1 VTVPANLPDP
11 AEKTNGD
18 LRSLGEALLR
28 ISRMLHEHTY
38 KLEVAVEAT
47 YAGESG
53 DPRIRLLSDSL
64 RVSRTADLELGRL
77 NQNAQRVLIT
87 LQERLNHATQSSA
100 GEVPPPLPGTK
111 NSFERERQALT
122 TNISNLE
129 RKRNELETLYEI
141 ARVLNSTLEFDKVL
155 RLVMDEV
162 IDVVKAERGFLVLV
176 NPTSNQLEFTI
187 ARDKEKRTIDLS
199 AFQYQMSHSTV
210 ERVIRKQEPVITD
223 DAMIDDDLKG
233 QKSIMAYGIRSIM
246 CVPLMVRGHCIGAV
260 YVDSRINTSLFGN
273 NHRDLML
280 AFCHQAAIA
289 IDNARLFAELN
300 QALRRVEEDK
310 SYMDN
315 IFASIANG
323 VITTD
328 STGIITK
335 FNDAAG
341 WILQIDPKSVVGKH
355 YQEVFRVLPQ
365 VHIVEFL
372 QNAMLQHD
380 HGTIVPNNV
389 DCEITGRGVVNLSI
403 YVSSL
408 RDTQGTHIG
417 MALVV
422 DDRTELKRSEARVK
436 EVRRIFGRFV
446 HPNVVQRL
454 IEDPTAL
461 NLGGEIRE
469 ITVISADIRGF
480 TRMSE
485 GMASGEVVNLLN
497 TYLDIMV
504 KEIWDEGGTIT
515 GFWGD
520 ELMAIFNAPLSQSD
534 HVLRA
539 VRAAWKMRLAVL
551 EYQRT
556 QPKNALISFGF
567 GVNTG
572 EAMVGNIGSREH
584 MQTYTAIGDAVNVAS
599 RLQSNSSDNNILLN
613 HSTFVRVRQHVQVT
627 KLPPLEVKNKTE
639 PLDVWRLTGLY

>member
-1 VTVPANLPDP
+1 MAVPANSPDP
-11 AEKTNGD
+11 AEKANND

-28 ISRMLHEHTY
+28 ISRMLHEHTR
-38 KLEVAVEAT
+38 KLEVAVEGT

-53 DPRIRLLSDSL
+53 DPRVRLLSDSL

-77 NQNAQRVLIT
+77 NQNAQRVL
-87 LQERLNHATQSSA
+87 LSFQDRLNRATQASQ
-100 GEVPPPLPGTK
+100 VQPPPSLPGNK
-111 NSFERERQALT
+111 SGLEREFQVLN

-176 NPTSNQLEFTI
+176 NPTTNQLDFTI
-187 ARDKEKRTIDLS
+187 ARDKEKRTIDQS
-199 AFQYQMSHSTV
+199 AFQYQISRSTV
-210 ERVIRKQEPVITD
+210 DRVVNNRTPIITD

-246 CVPLMVRGHCIGAV
+246 CVPLMVRGNCIGAV
-260 YVDSRINTSLFGN
+260 YVDSRINSNLFSS

-289 IDNARLFAELN
+289 IDNARLFADLN

-310 SYMDN
+310 TYMDN

-328 STGIITK
+328 SSGIVTK

-341 WILQIDPKSVVGKH
+341 WILQIDPLSAVGKH
-355 YQEVFRVLPQ
+355 YQDVFLALPQ

-372 QNAMLQHD
+372 QNAMVQHD
-380 HGTIVPNNV
+380 HGTIVPNNI
-389 DCEITGRGVVNLSI
+389 DCEIAGRGMVNLSI

-454 IEDPTAL
+454 IEDPNAL
-461 NLGGEIRE
+461 NLGGAIKE
-469 ITVISADIRGF
+469 ITVFSADIRGF

-485 GMASGEVVNLLN
+485 RMASGEVVNLLN

-520 ELMAIFNAPLSQSD
+520 ELMAIFNAPLNQDD
-534 HVLRA
+534 HALRA

-556 QPKNALISFGF
+556 QPRDTLISFGF

-572 EAMVGNIGSREH
+572 EAMVGNIGSKEH

-613 HSTFVRVRQHVQVT
+613 HSTFTRVRQHVQVT

-639 PLDVWRLTGLY
+639 PLDVWRLTGIL

>member
-1 VTVPANLPDP
+1 MAVPANSSDP
-11 AEKTNGD
+11 AEKANSD

-28 ISRMLHEHTY
+28 ISRMLHEHTR
-38 KLEVAVEAT
+38 KLEVAVEGT

-53 DPRIRLLSDSL
+53 DPRVRLLSDSL
-64 RVSRTADLELGRL
+64 RISRTADLELGRL
-77 NQNAQRVLIT
+77 NQNAQRVL
-87 LQERLNHATQSSA
+87 LSFQDRLNRATQSSP
-100 GEVPPPLPGTK
+100 VQPPPPLPGTK
-111 NSFERERQALT
+111 SGFEREFQVLN

-176 NPTSNQLEFTI
+176 NPVTGQLEFTI
-187 ARDKEKRTIDLS
+187 ARDKEKRTIDQS
-199 AFQYQMSHSTV
+199 AFQHQISRSTV
-210 ERVIRKQEPVITD
+210 DRVVSNRTPIVTD
-223 DAMIDDDLKG
+223 DAMIDEELKG
-233 QKSIMAYGIRSIM
+233 QKSIMTYGIRSIM
-246 CVPLMVRGHCIGAV
+246 CVPLMVRGNCIGAV
-260 YVDSRINTSLFGN
+260 YVDSRINSNLFGS

-289 IDNARLFAELN
+289 IDNARLFADLN

-310 SYMDN
+310 TYMDN

-328 STGIITK
+328 SSGTITK

-341 WILQIDPKSVVGKH
+341 WILQIDPLSAVGKH
-355 YQEVFRVLPQ
+355 YQDVFRALPQ
-365 VHIVEFL
+365 VHIVEYL
-372 QNAMLQHD
+372 QNTMAQHD

-389 DCEITGRGVVNLSI
+389 DCEITGRGMVNLSI

-461 NLGGEIRE
+461 NLGGAIKE

-485 GMASGEVVNLLN
+485 RMASAEVVNLLN

-520 ELMAIFNAPLSQSD
+520 ELMAIFNAPLNQDD

-551 EYQRT
+551 EYQRA
-556 QPKNALISFGF
+556 QPRDTLISFGF

-584 MQTYTAIGDAVNVAS
+584 MQTYTAIGDAVNIAS

-613 HSTFVRVRQHVQVT
+613 HSTFIRVRQHVQVT

-639 PLDVWRLTGLY
+639 PLDVWRLIGLC

>member
-1 VTVPANLPDP
+1 MAVPANSPDP
-11 AEKTNGD
+11 AEKANSD
-18 LRSLGEALLR
+18 LRSLGESLLR
-28 ISRMLHEHTY
+28 ISRMLHEHTR
-38 KLEVAVEAT
+38 KLEVAVEGT

-53 DPRIRLLSDSL
+53 DPRVRLLSDSL
-64 RVSRTADLELGRL
+64 RISRTADLELGRL
-77 NQNAQRVLIT
+77 NQNAQRVL
-87 LQERLNHATQSSA
+87 LSFQDRLNRATQSSP
-100 GEVPPPLPGTK
+100 VQPPPPLPGTK
-111 NSFERERQALT
+111 SGFEREFQVLN

-176 NPTSNQLEFTI
+176 NPSTRQLEFTI
-187 ARDKEKRTIDLS
+187 ARDKEKHTIDQS
-199 AFQYQMSHSTV
+199 AFQHQISRSTV
-210 ERVIRKQEPVITD
+210 DRVVSNRMPIVTD

-233 QKSIMAYGIRSIM
+233 QKSIMTYGIRSIM
-246 CVPLMVRGHCIGAV
+246 CVPLMVRGNCIGAV
-260 YVDSRINTSLFGN
+260 YVDSRINSNLFSS

-289 IDNARLFAELN
+289 IDNARLFADLN

-315 IFASIANG
+315 IFASI
-323 VITTD
+323 V
-328 STGIITK
+328 
-335 FNDAAG
+335 
-341 WILQIDPKSVVGKH
+341 
-355 YQEVFRVLPQ
+355 PQ

-372 QNAMLQHD
+372 QNAMALHD
-380 HGTIVPNNV
+380 HGTIVPNNI
-389 DCEITGRGVVNLSI
+389 DCDIAGRGMVNLSI

-454 IEDPTAL
+454 IEDPSAL
-461 NLGGEIRE
+461 NLGGAIKE

-480 TRMSE
+480 TRLNE
-485 GMASGEVVNLLN
+485 RMASGEVVNLLN

-520 ELMAIFNAPLSQSD
+520 ELMAIFNAPLNQDD

-539 VRAAWKMRLAVL
+539 VRAAWKTRLAVL
-551 EYQRT
+551 EYQHA
-556 QPKNALISFGF
+556 QPRDTLISFGF

-584 MQTYTAIGDAVNVAS
+584 MQTYTAIGDAVNIAS

-613 HSTFVRVRQHVQVT
+613 HSTFIRVRQHVQVT
-627 KLPPLEVKNKTE
+627 RLPPLEVKNKTE
-639 PLDVWRLTGLY
+639 PLDVWRLTGLC